1 MSESAKEISKKS
13 KSSFYYAFNLLPE
26 DKRDAMNTVYA
37 FCRKTDDIVDE
48 NSDSTDLKY
57 EKLRKWRIEF
67 EKSFSGHSEFAL
79 LNKLGTTISNFNI
92 PLDPFFELIK
102 GMEMDLQKDRYKS
115 FDDLQLYCYRVA
127 STVGLM
133 CIEIFGYKHPSTKQF
148 AVDLGIALQMT
159 NILRDIG
166 KDAKNG
172 RIYLPQEDLIKFNY
186 SEQEIMS
193 LVYNDNFRD
202 LMIYE
207 SSRAKQYFNSATANL
222 DLDDK
227 KTMFAAR
234 AMQHIYYKM
243 LENIIAADYDVFNN
257 EIKVSKFE
265 KVGIALGVWAKY
277 NLVINERCLIIG
289 GDFQV

>member
-1 MSESAKEISKKS
+1 MADSAKEISKKS
-13 KSSFYYAFNLLPE
+13 RSSFYYAFNLLPE
-26 DKRDAMNTVYA
+26 EKREAMNTVYA

-48 NSDSTDLKY
+48 NLDPTDLKY

-67 EKSFSGHSEFAL
+67 EKSFSGHSEYAL
-79 LNKLGTTISNFNI
+79 LNKLGTTISKFNI
-92 PLDPFFELIK
+92 PLYPFFELIK

-127 STVGLM
+127 STVGLI
-133 CIEIFGYKHPSTKQF
+133 CIEIFGYKHSSTKQF
-148 AVDLGIALQMT
+148 AIDLGIALQLT

-166 KDAKNG
+166 KDAENG

-186 SEQEIMS
+186 PESDLFS
-193 LVYNDNFRD
+193 LNYNNNFRE

-207 SSRAKQYFNSATANL
+207 SSRAKMYFDSATSHLNL
-222 DLDDK
+222 EDK

-234 AMQHIYYKM
+234 AMQHIYYKI
-243 LENIIAADYDVFNN
+243 LGKIIDKDFDVYNN
-257 EIKVSKFE
+257 EIKVNKIE

-277 NLVINERCLIIG
+277 NLVY
-289 GDFQV
+289 

>member
-48 NSDSTDLKY
+48 NRDSTDLKY

-79 LNKLGTTISNFNI
+79 LNKLGTTISKFNI

-115 FDDLQLYCYRVA
+115 FEDLQLYCYRVA

-133 CIEIFGYKHPSTKQF
+133 CIEIFGYKHPSTKKF

-172 RIYLPQEDLIKFNY
+172 RIYLPQEDLKRFNY

-193 LVYNDNFRD
+193 LIYNDNFKD

-207 SSRAKQYFNSATANL
+207 TARAKNYFNSATSNL

-227 KTMFAAR
+227 KTMFAAK

-243 LENIIAADYDVFNN
+243 LEKIIAAEYDVYNN
-257 EIKVSKFE
+257 DIKVSKFE
-265 KVGIALGVWAKY
+265 KVGIAVGVWAKY
-277 NLVINERCLIIG
+277 NLVY
-289 GDFQV
+289 

>member
-1 MSESAKEISKKS
+1 MPESAKEISKKS

-26 DKRDAMNTVYA
+26 EKRDAMNTVYA

-67 EKSFSGHSEFAL
+67 EKSFSGNSEFAL
-79 LNKLGTTISNFNI
+79 LNKLGKTISNFNI

-186 SEQEIMS
+186 SEAEILS
-193 LVYNDNFRD
+193 LVYNYNFRD
-202 LMIYE
+202 VMVYE

-243 LENIIAADYDVFNN
+243 LENIIAADYDVYNN
-257 EIKVSKFE
+257 DIKVSKFE

-277 NLVINERCLIIG
+277 NLVY
-289 GDFQV
+289 

>member
-1 MSESAKEISKKS
+1 MSESAKEISKNS

-26 DKRDAMNTVYA
+26 SKRDAMNVVYA

-48 NSDSTDLKY
+48 TNDTQDVKY
-57 EKLRKWRIEF
+57 DKLRKWRREF
-67 EKSFSGHSEFAL
+67 ERAFTGHSESQL
-79 LNKLGTTISNFNI
+79 LNRLGKTISNFNI

-102 GMEMDLQKDRYKS
+102 GMEMDIQKDRYKS

-133 CIEIFGYKHPSTKQF
+133 CIEIFGYKNPSTKKF
-148 AVDLGIALQMT
+148 AVDLGIALQLT

-166 KDAKNG
+166 KDVEQG
-172 RIYLPQEDLIKFNY
+172 RIYLPQEDLQRYNY
-186 SEQEIMS
+186 SESEMMMK
-193 LVYNDNFRD
+193 VYNDQFKD
-202 LMIYE
+202 LMMYE
-207 SSRAKQYFNSATANL
+207 TGRAKRYFNSATSHL

-243 LENIIAADYDVFNN
+243 LEKIIAADYDVFNN
-257 EIKVSKFE
+257 NIKVSKFE

-277 NLVINERCLIIG
+277 NLVY
-289 GDFQV
+289 

>member
-1 MSESAKEISKKS
+1 MTDTAKLIAKES

-26 DKRDAMNTVYA
+26 DKREAMNVVYA

-48 NSDSTDLKY
+48 TSEDANVKY

-67 EKSFSGHSEFAL
+67 EKAFSGHSEFQL
-79 LNKLGTTISNFNI
+79 LNKLGKTISKFNI

-133 CIEIFGYKHPSTKQF
+133 CIEIFGYKNPSTKNF
-148 AVDLGIALQMT
+148 AIDLGIALQLT
-159 NILRDIG
+159 NILRDVS
-166 KDAKNG
+166 KDAEKG
-172 RIYLPQEDLIKFNY
+172 RIYLPEEDLIRFNY
-186 SEQEIMS
+186 SEIELLQKI
-193 LVYNDNFRD
+193 YNNQFKE

-207 SSRAKQYFNSATANL
+207 TGRAKQYFNSATAHL

-243 LENIIAADYDVFNN
+243 LEKIIAAEYDVFNN
-257 EIKVSKFE
+257 NIKVSKVE
-265 KVGIALGVWAKY
+265 KIGIALGVWAKY
-277 NLVINERCLIIG
+277 NLVY
-289 GDFQV
+289 

>member
-1 MSESAKEISKKS
+1 MSESAKEISKNS

-26 DKRDAMNTVYA
+26 EKRDAMNVVYA

-48 NSDSTDLKY
+48 TNDSQDVKY

-67 EKSFSGHSEFAL
+67 EKAFAGHSEFPL
-79 LNKLGTTISNFNI
+79 LNKLGKTISNFNI

-102 GMEMDLQKDRYKS
+102 GMEMDIQKDRYKS

-133 CIEIFGYKHPSTKQF
+133 CIEIFGYKHPSTKNF
-148 AVDLGIALQMT
+148 AVDLGIALQLT

-166 KDAKNG
+166 KDAEKG
-172 RIYLPQEDLIKFNY
+172 RIYLPQEDLQKFNY
-186 SEQEIMS
+186 NESELMIK
-193 LVYNDNFRD
+193 VYNNQFKE

-207 SSRAKQYFNSATANL
+207 SGRAKRYFNSATSHL
-222 DLDDK
+222 DLEDK

-243 LENIIAADYDVFNN
+243 LEKIIAADYDVFNN
-257 EIKVSKFE
+257 NIKVSKFE

-277 NLVINERCLIIG
+277 NLVY
-289 GDFQV
+289 